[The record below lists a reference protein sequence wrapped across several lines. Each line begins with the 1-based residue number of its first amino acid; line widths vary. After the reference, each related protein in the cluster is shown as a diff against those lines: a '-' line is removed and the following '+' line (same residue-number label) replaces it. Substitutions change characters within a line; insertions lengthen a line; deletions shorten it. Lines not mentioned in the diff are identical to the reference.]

1 MKNTVIEKRM
11 ISMKNLKTLSERKK
25 TFLWPKK
32 TADKG
37 KKEKKKE
44 EIYKYKEKS
53 MKENIMEKRILR
65 RIEWVTKKYL
75 KKRERDLE
83 K

>member
-37 KKEKKKE
+37 KKEKKKK
-44 EIYKYKEKS
+44 KYTS
-53 MKENIMEKRILR
+53 
-65 RIEWVTKKYL
+65 TKKKVWKRTSWKKEFWEEL
-75 KKRERDLE
+75 NELQRNIWKREKE
-83 K
+83 T